1 MRVLLIHLFL
11 IISLSLINSVK
22 ADDIRDLEIEGVSLG
37 DSTLNIMTMK
47 EIKETLSHKHT
58 FF

>member
-22 ADDIRDLEIEGVSLG
+22 ADDIRDLEIEVNLG
-37 DSTLNIMTMK
+37 DSTLNIMLRK
-47 EIKETLSHKHT
+47 IKKL
-58 FF
+58 